1 MLRTAYMIVNAQ
13 DAAPVRMDSGR
24 LVRILLTAAVLIV
37 LLRIPAPFEVGSD
50 QSLQLEAAA
59 RLASGLGLTTT
70 HSQPSSLDFNAPFEP
85 RLLASWPPGLSLIMG
100 GLLKSGLPLLVA
112 LKLLYSTVT
121 LVGWLGWAL
130 LIRRFLSAPIEIG
143 TKRYPIH
150 LLIAA
155 ILPVLFT
162 PKWDGTD
169 IFLWTVVPYLV
180 ILLNGSKF
188 ATAFPVRSAAAAGL
202 LFGFACSIRYASAFA
217 GAAAG
222 LVLLQSTWPRIRE
235 FLLRASAFGFAA
247 LLFLVP
253 IAIHAFNGTQDRWGI
268 PGMAAMVDE
277 EVLTSSDTLSWIVG
291 QLPSASNLLI
301 GGPLL
306 AQFVYKAHSHAVS
319 TTIGIVFTC
328 LVGLIPL
335 LFLKSHGRNHA
346 ARQHDLSLTLTL
358 FSLSL
363 LVFLAVVGLGSFLSV
378 NRYYEPAGIFIV
390 LVCYKL
396 LLEKRPK
403 AVRLAATAVLVCFF
417 LNIGALLAAVP
428 SAQKRWQLVN
438 EVFGFIPARQ
448 AGVVSTTE
456 PIRYPEFRM
465 YSRLEG
471 TRARIRQLHNTD
483 PDAVFVA
490 WTYGYLVYDR
500 MAQGPEPGNLLRP
513 FGYPDFW
520 KQAQVLRQRK
530 IYWVMDLG
538 GKLDLVPASNQKL
551 IYENP
556 FERTK
561 IVESVIPEGFK
572 FGSNS

>member
-13 DAAPVRMDSGR
+13 DAAPARMDGGR
-24 LVRILLTAAVLIV
+24 VLRIILTAAVLIV

-50 QSLQLEAAA
+50 QSVQLEAAS
-59 RLASGLGLTTT
+59 RLAGGLGLTTT
-70 HSQPSSLDFNAPFEP
+70 HNQPSSIDFNAPFEP
-85 RLLASWPPGLSLIMG
+85 RVLASWPPGFSIIVA
-100 GLLKSGLPLLVA
+100 GLLKIGLPLLFA
-112 LKLLYSTVT
+112 LKLLYSLVT
-121 LVGWLGWAL
+121 LVGWTGWGL
-130 LIRRFLSAPIEIG
+130 LIRRFLSGPIEIG
-143 TKRYPIH
+143 AKRYPIH
-150 LLIAA
+150 LLMVAL
-155 ILPVLFT
+155 LPVLFT

-188 ATAFPVRSAAAAGL
+188 SMAHPVRSAAAAGL

-217 GAAAG
+217 GAAAA
-222 LVLLQSTWPRIRE
+222 LVLIQSTWPRIRE
-235 FLLRASAFGFAA
+235 FLLRASAFGFSA

-253 IAIHAFNGTQDRWGI
+253 TAIHAFNGTQDRWGI

-306 AQFVYKAHSHAVS
+306 AQFVYKAHSHTVS
-319 TTIGIVFTC
+319 TVIGIVFTC
-328 LVGLIPL
+328 ILGLIPL
-335 LFLKSHGRNHA
+335 LFLRSHGRNHA
-346 ARQHDLSLTLTL
+346 ARQQDLSLTLTL
-358 FSLSL
+358 FSLAL
-363 LVFLAVVGLGSFLSV
+363 FVFLAVVGLGSFLSV

-396 LLEKRPK
+396 LLEKRPQM
-403 AVRLAATAVLVCFF
+403 VRIAATTVLVCFF
-417 LNIGALLAAVP
+417 LNVGALLAVVP

-438 EVFGFIPARQ
+438 EVLGFIPPRQ

-456 PIRYPEFRM
+456 SIRYSELRM

-471 TRARIRQLHNTD
+471 TRAQIRQLHGAD
-483 PDAVFVA
+483 PDAVFIA

-500 MAQGPEPGNLLRP
+500 MPQGPEPGNLLRP
-513 FGYPDFW
+513 FGYPDYW
-520 KQAQVLRQRK
+520 KQAQVLRPRK

-538 GKLDLVPASNQKL
+538 GKLDLVPVSNQKL

-561 IVESVIPEGFK
+561 IVESSIPEGFK
-572 FGSNS
+572 FGSKS